1 MSHTLDVLKSPMTLP
16 CGQTLKNRIVKSA
29 MTEGIADPDGTPYEG
44 HVTLYHA
51 WSRGGSGLLISG
63 NVMVTGTHLERP
75 GNVILDGQQAS
86 DVMERLKTWSKAG
99 SQDGCKIWMQ
109 ISHSGRQCQK
119 AVNPHPHSP
128 SDVTLGLPGGLFGKP
143 VPLTTAEIE
152 GLIGDFARVA
162 KIAEES
168 GFHGVQIHGAHGYLI
183 SQFLSPRVNLRTDE
197 WGGSLE
203 NRARFLRRIV
213 QAVRA
218 QAGDG
223 FAVSVKLNSSD
234 FQKGG
239 FDADDA
245 KQVAEWLTEDG
256 IDLLEISGGSYE
268 QPRMMKLMGIE
279 PVEEIKVRQS
289 TRQREAYF
297 QDFASDICADIKVP
311 LLVTGGF
318 RTAEGMAD
326 AIDKDGISLVGLGRP
341 LCGAP
346 DCVNALLSD
355 GTDLPSYEK
364 ILGNA
369 SGFFGVTSP
378 IGLVRALAAFAVTS
392 WYYAQIVLIA
402 SGQSTNLK
410 LSSFKSFLTLQG
422 RDKKWLKARQKNLKG

>member
-1 MSHTLDVLKSPMTLP
+1 MTLP
-16 CGQTLKNRIVKSA
+16 CGQVLKNRIVKSA
-29 MTEGIADPDGTPYEG
+29 MTEGLADPDGTPNEG

-51 WSRGGSGLLISG
+51 WARGGSGLLITG
-63 NVMVTGTHLERP
+63 NVMVTGSHLERP
-75 GNVILDGQQAS
+75 GNVILDVHQSS
-86 DVMERLKTWSKAG
+86 DLMERLKAWSKAG
-99 SQDGCKIWMQ
+99 SQDRCKIWMQ
-109 ISHSGRQCQK
+109 ISHSGKQCQK

-128 SDVTLGLPGGLFGKP
+128 SDVTLDLPGGQFGKP
-143 VPLTTAEIE
+143 IPLTADEIE
-152 GLIGDFARVA
+152 GLIDAFVRVA
-162 KIAEES
+162 KIAEDT
-168 GFHGVQIHGAHGYLI
+168 GFHGVQIHAAHGYLI
-183 SQFLSPRVNLRTDE
+183 SQFLSPRVNLRTDK
-197 WGGSLE
+197 WGGSLK

-213 QAVRA
+213 QAVKA

-245 KQVAEWLTEDG
+245 KQVAEWLTQDG

-297 QDFASDICADIKVP
+297 QDFASDICIDIKVP

-318 RTAEGMAD
+318 RTAVGMAD
-326 AIDKDGISLVGLGRP
+326 AIEKDKISFVGLGRP

-346 DCVNALLSD
+346 ESVSALLSD
-355 GTDLPSYEK
+355 EIGLPSYEK

-369 SGFFGVTSP
+369 GKFFGVTSP

-402 SGQSTNLK
+402 TGQPVNHK
-410 LSSFKSFLTLQG
+410 LSSIKCFLTLQ
-422 RDKKWLKARQKNLKG
+422 RREKNWLKARRKILQTK